1 MSGATPTTAGT
12 TDTTA
17 AGALIPGTRE
27 ARIDAALAELR
38 AGRPVLVADSEDR
51 ENEVDAIIS
60 AQLATPR
67 WVGWMVRRTSGY
79 LCAPMP
85 AEIADHLELPLM
97 VPRTEDSLRTAYTVS
112 VDAARGV
119 TTGISASDRATTLRA
134 LADPRAVP
142 ADLIRPGHVIPL
154 RAVPGGVGERPGH
167 TEAAVDLCR
176 AAGLPPVGAIGELV
190 RDDGEVMRLEEAS
203 VLAADEGLV
212 LLTIADLVD
221 GLAGHPGDRGR
232 AGQDA
237 GQEESRSAG
246 ADPRAAASARVEHT
260 GSADL
265 PTRHGAFR
273 IHGFRDL
280 RTGADHVALVADPP
294 EHPAPAAAP
303 ASEVAPASAEAP
315 APAAAPG
322 SEVAPAL
329 VRVHSECL
337 TGEAFGS
344 LRCECGP
351 QLEES
356 LRQVAERGG
365 AVIYLR
371 GHEGRGI
378 GLLEKIAA
386 YDLQDH
392 GFDTLTANLERGF
405 EGDLREY
412 GAAAAILR
420 DLGLE
425 HVDLLTNNPQKAQ
438 ELARHGIDV
447 ARTTRLLVGR
457 TPHNARYL
465 RTKAEAMGHLI
476 PLDTTT
482 TPATATQ
489 AATTQ
494 ASTPLTTTGR
504 TPQS

>member
-1 MSGATPTTAGT
+1 MSALRPG
-12 TDTTA
+12 A
-17 AGALIPGTRE
+17 AGDLLPGTRAE
-27 ARIDAALAELR
+27 RIAAALEELR
-38 AGRPVLVADSEDR
+38 AGRPVLVADSADR

-60 AQLATPR
+60 AELATPR

-85 AEIADHLELPLM
+85 GDIADRLELPLM

-142 ADLIRPGHVIPL
+142 SDLIRPGHVIPL

-203 VLAADEGLV
+203 ALAADDGLV
-212 LLTIADLVD
+212 LLTIADLVEH
-221 GLAGHPGDRGR
+221 LADEPAQR
-232 AGQDA
+232 
-237 GQEESRSAG
+237 
-246 ADPRAAASARVEHT
+246 PARVEHT

-273 IHGFRDL
+273 IHGYRDL
-280 RTGADHVALVADPP
+280 RTGADHVALVAD
-294 EHPAPAAAP
+294 
-303 ASEVAPASAEAP
+303 
-315 APAAAPG
+315 APG
-322 SEVAPAL
+322 HTVASGAELDATSGSASTADAAVVPVESSSAL

-337 TGEAFGS
+337 TGEALGS

-356 LRQVAERGG
+356 LRRVAEHGG
-365 AVIYLR
+365 AVVYLR

-392 GFDTLTANLERGF
+392 GFDTLTANIERGF

-412 GAAAAILR
+412 GAAAEILR
-420 DLGLE
+420 DLGLDR
-425 HVDLLTNNPQKAQ
+425 VDLLTNNPQKAY

-447 ARTTRLLVGR
+447 VRTTRLLVGR
-457 TPHNARYL
+457 TEHNARYL

-476 PLDTTT
+476 PLDPAGAATAATTTSGAASTTATTATTAATTT
-482 TPATATQ
+482 TTTAALT
-489 AATTQ
+489 
-494 ASTPLTTTGR
+494 TTTGR
-504 TPQS
+504 TTQS

>member
-1 MSGATPTTAGT
+1 MSGSTPT
-12 TDTTA
+12 TDTTT
-17 AGALIPGTRE
+17 AGALFPGTRE
-27 ARIDAALAELR
+27 ARIDAALVELR

-221 GLAGHPGDRGR
+221 GLAGRARDRGR

-237 GQEESRSAG
+237 GQDESRSVGPA
-246 ADPRAAASARVEHT
+246 PQASAPARVEHT

-294 EHPAPAAAP
+294 EHLAEAAL
-303 ASEVAPASAEAP
+303 ASAL
-315 APAAAPG
+315 
-322 SEVAPAL
+322 APAL

-365 AVIYLR
+365 TVIYLR

-420 DLGLE
+420 DLGIE

-482 TPATATQ
+482 TPATTTQATATQ
-489 AATTQ
+489 ATATQ

>member
-1 MSGATPTTAGT
+1 MNGPTPAAAGT
-12 TDTTA
+12 GV
-17 AGALIPGTRE
+17 GALIPGARG

-60 AQLATPR
+60 AELATPR

-203 VLAADEGLV
+203 ALAADEGLV

-221 GLAGHPGDRGR
+221 GLGEHSDHRGGPER
-232 AGQDA
+232 D
-237 GQEESRSAG
+237 EPRSSAPEPE
-246 ADPRAAASARVEHT
+246 PRASPPARVEHT

-273 IHGFRDL
+273 IHGYRDL
-280 RTGADHVALVADPP
+280 RTGADHVALVADAP
-294 EHPAPAAAP
+294 ERPDEPAPASP
-303 ASEVAPASAEAP
+303 T
-315 APAAAPG
+315 
-322 SEVAPAL
+322 L

-412 GAAAAILR
+412 GAAAAILL

-425 HVDLLTNNPQKAQ
+425 HVDLLTNNPLKAQ

-457 TPHNARYL
+457 TAHNARYL

-482 TPATATQ
+482 TPAT
-489 AATTQ
+489 TTQ